1 MMRIPVVRSYTIH
14 SPNTRKRPRG
24 DKMVA
29 TGKNQ
34 MKGNTFMEK
43 ILSIAKRIFAVFLAS
58 GLSVIGAG
66 AIIGIDTVKAVILA
80 GTLGVVTV
88 VEQLSRSYLIDGKLS
103 SAEINEA
110 FEDVDGKTSAR
121 KGK

>member
-1 MMRIPVVRSYTIH
+1 
-14 SPNTRKRPRG
+14 
-24 DKMVA
+24 MVA

-66 AIIGIDTVKAVILA
+66 AIIGIDTVKAVI
-80 GTLGVVTV
+80 
-88 VEQLSRSYLIDGKLS
+88 
-103 SAEINEA
+103 
-110 FEDVDGKTSAR
+110 
-121 KGK
+121 

>member
-1 MMRIPVVRSYTIH
+1 
-14 SPNTRKRPRG
+14 
-24 DKMVA
+24 MVA

-34 MKGNTFMEK
+34 LKGNTFMEK
-43 ILSIAKRIFAVFLAS
+43 VLSIAKRIFAVFLAS

-66 AIIGIDTVKAVILA
+66 AIIGIDIVKAVILA

-88 VEQLSRSYLIDGKLS
+88 VEQLARSFLVDGKLT

-110 FEDVDGKTSAR
+110 FADVDNKTSAR

>member
-1 MMRIPVVRSYTIH
+1 
-14 SPNTRKRPRG
+14 
-24 DKMVA
+24 MVS

-34 MKGNTFMEK
+34 LKGTTLMEK
-43 ILSIAKRIFAVFLAS
+43 MMSIVQRIVAVFLAS

-66 AIIGIDTVKAVILA
+66 AIIGIDTIKAVILA

-88 VEQLSRSYLIDGKLS
+88 VEQLARSFLVDGKLS
-103 SAEINEA
+103 AAEINEA
-110 FEDVDGKTSAR
+110 FADVDGKTSAR

>member
-1 MMRIPVVRSYTIH
+1 
-14 SPNTRKRPRG
+14 
-24 DKMVA
+24 MVA

-43 ILSIAKRIFAVFLAS
+43 ALSIAKRIFAVFLAS

-66 AIIGIDTVKAVILA
+66 AIIGIDTIKAVILA

-88 VEQLSRSYLIDGKLS
+88 VEQLSRSYLADGKLS
-103 SAEINEA
+103 SSEINEA

>member
-1 MMRIPVVRSYTIH
+1 
-14 SPNTRKRPRG
+14 
-24 DKMVA
+24 MVA

-66 AIIGIDTVKAVILA
+66 AIIGIDTVKVVILA

>member
-1 MMRIPVVRSYTIH
+1 
-14 SPNTRKRPRG
+14 
-24 DKMVA
+24 MVS
-29 TGKNQ
+29 TGKN
-34 MKGNTFMEK
+34 KLEGTTFMEQ
-43 ILSIAKRIFAVFLAS
+43 IVSIVKRIFAVFLAS

-88 VEQLSRSYLIDGKLS
+88 VEQLSRSYLVDGKLS

-110 FEDVDGKTSAR
+110 FADVDGKTPAR

>member
-1 MMRIPVVRSYTIH
+1 
-14 SPNTRKRPRG
+14 
-24 DKMVA
+24 MVA

-43 ILSIAKRIFAVFLAS
+43 ALSIVKRIFAVFLAS

-66 AIIGIDTVKAVILA
+66 AIIGIDTIKAVILA

-88 VEQLSRSYLIDGKLS
+88 VEQLSRSYLADGKLS
-103 SAEINEA
+103 SSEINEA

>member
-1 MMRIPVVRSYTIH
+1 
-14 SPNTRKRPRG
+14 
-24 DKMVA
+24 MVA

-43 ILSIAKRIFAVFLAS
+43 TLSIAKRIFAVFLAS

-66 AIIGIDTVKAVILA
+66 AIIGIDTIKAVILA

-88 VEQLSRSYLIDGKLS
+88 VEQLSRSYLVDGKLS
-103 SAEINEA
+103 SSEINEA

>member
-1 MMRIPVVRSYTIH
+1 
-14 SPNTRKRPRG
+14 
-24 DKMVA
+24 MVA
-29 TGKNQ
+29 IGKNEL
-34 MKGNTFMEK
+34 KGTTFMEK
-43 ILSIAKRIFAVFLAS
+43 ITSIIKRIFAVFLAS

-66 AIIGIDTVKAVILA
+66 ALIGIDTIKAVILA

-88 VEQLSRSYLIDGKLS
+88 VEQLSRSFLVDGKLS

-110 FEDVDGKTSAR
+110 FADVDGKTSAR

>member
-1 MMRIPVVRSYTIH
+1 
-14 SPNTRKRPRG
+14 
-24 DKMVA
+24 MVSN
-29 TGKNQ
+29 GKN
-34 MKGNTFMEK
+34 KLEGTTFMEK
-43 ILSIAKRIFAVFLAS
+43 IVSIVKRIFAVFLAS

-88 VEQLSRSYLIDGKLS
+88 VEQLSRSYLVDGKLS

-110 FEDVDGKTSAR
+110 FADVDGKTSAR

>member
-1 MMRIPVVRSYTIH
+1 
-14 SPNTRKRPRG
+14 
-24 DKMVA
+24 MVA
-29 TGKNQ
+29 TGKSQ
-34 MKGNTFMEK
+34 LKGNTLMEK
-43 ILSIAKRIFAVFLAS
+43 VLSIFKRIFAVFLAS

-88 VEQLSRSYLIDGKLS
+88 VEQLSRSYLVDGKLS

-110 FEDVDGKTSAR
+110 FADVDGKTSAR

>member
-1 MMRIPVVRSYTIH
+1 
-14 SPNTRKRPRG
+14 
-24 DKMVA
+24 MVA

-34 MKGNTFMEK
+34 LKGNTFMEK
-43 ILSIAKRIFAVFLAS
+43 IVSIIKRIFAVFLAS

-88 VEQLSRSYLIDGKLS
+88 IEQLSRSYLIDGKLT
-103 SAEINEA
+103 SAEINDA
-110 FEDVDGKTSAR
+110 FDDVDGKTSAR

>member
-1 MMRIPVVRSYTIH
+1 
-14 SPNTRKRPRG
+14 
-24 DKMVA
+24 MVG
-29 TGKNQ
+29 TGKTEL
-34 MKGNTFMEK
+34 KGNTFMEK
-43 ILSIAKRIFAVFLAS
+43 IIGIAKRIFAVFLAS

-66 AIIGIDTVKAVILA
+66 AIIGIDIVKAVILA

-88 VEQLSRSYLIDGKLS
+88 TEQLARSFLVDGKLS

-110 FEDVDGKTSAR
+110 FSEVDAKTSAR

>member
-1 MMRIPVVRSYTIH
+1 
-14 SPNTRKRPRG
+14 
-24 DKMVA
+24 MVA
-29 TGKNQ
+29 TGKSQ
-34 MKGNTFMEK
+34 LKGNTFMEK

-88 VEQLSRSYLIDGKLS
+88 VEQLSRSYLVDGKLT
-103 SAEINEA
+103 SAEINDA
-110 FEDVDGKTSAR
+110 FDDVDGKTSAR

>member
-1 MMRIPVVRSYTIH
+1 
-14 SPNTRKRPRG
+14 
-24 DKMVA
+24 MVA

-43 ILSIAKRIFAVFLAS
+43 ALSIAKRIFAVFLAS

-88 VEQLSRSYLIDGKLS
+88 VEQLSRSYLVDGKLT
-103 SAEINEA
+103 SAEINDA
-110 FEDVDGKTSAR
+110 FDDVDGKTSAR

>member
-1 MMRIPVVRSYTIH
+1 
-14 SPNTRKRPRG
+14 
-24 DKMVA
+24 MVSS
-29 TGKNQ
+29 GKN
-34 MKGNTFMEK
+34 KLEGNTLMEK
-43 ILSIAKRIFAVFLAS
+43 IISIVKRIFAVFLAS

-88 VEQLSRSYLIDGKLS
+88 VEQLSRSFLVDGKLS
-103 SAEINEA
+103 TAEINEA
-110 FEDVDGKTSAR
+110 FADVDGKTSAR

>member
-1 MMRIPVVRSYTIH
+1 
-14 SPNTRKRPRG
+14 
-24 DKMVA
+24 MVS
-29 TGKNQ
+29 TGKN
-34 MKGNTFMEK
+34 KLEGTTFMEK
-43 ILSIAKRIFAVFLAS
+43 IVSIVKRIFAVFLAS

-66 AIIGIDTVKAVILA
+66 AIIGIDTIKAVILA

-88 VEQLSRSYLIDGKLS
+88 VEQLSRSYLVDGKLS

-110 FEDVDGKTSAR
+110 FADVDGKTAAR

>member
-1 MMRIPVVRSYTIH
+1 
-14 SPNTRKRPRG
+14 
-24 DKMVA
+24 MVA
-29 TGKNQ
+29 SGKN
-34 MKGNTFMEK
+34 KLEGNTLMEK
-43 ILSIAKRIFAVFLAS
+43 IVSIVKRIFAVFLAS

-66 AIIGIDTVKAVILA
+66 ALIGIDTVKAVILA

-88 VEQLSRSYLIDGKLS
+88 VEQLSRSFLVDGKLS

-110 FEDVDGKTSAR
+110 FADVDGKTSAR

>member
-1 MMRIPVVRSYTIH
+1 
-14 SPNTRKRPRG
+14 
-24 DKMVA
+24 MVA

-34 MKGNTFMEK
+34 LKGNTFMEK
-43 ILSIAKRIFAVFLAS
+43 VLSIAKRIFAVFLAS

-66 AIIGIDTVKAVILA
+66 AIIGIDTIKAVILA

-88 VEQLSRSYLIDGKLS
+88 VEQLSRSYLVDGKLTS
-103 SAEINEA
+103 TEINDA
-110 FEDVDGKTSAR
+110 FQDVDGKTSAR